1 MGWLDGFY
9 ENTWLNIIR
18 QNSSGALTDQTGTVI
33 SGMSSHTWAQ
43 FIHADFD
50 LTTARYVRVTD
61 RHSTRDASA
70 TPGSIWYVDPT
81 ASTASRKRQLVS
93 APIYFATAAAAPDP
107 ASYPYLRCYFADF
120 GKGGSDWK
128 SNGTIYRPLLTNLII
143 YMNTTGH
150 THGGTFTTE
159 EIAHQLTIPRDI
171 NGASLWQ
178 PGDVISI
185 NEYVCYKTGTADTY
199 NIAMRVGSAGTTAD
213 TSVYSGTNTGSAIN
227 WKGHKWQRNADS
239 AGNSIIE
246 RVDVDALTAL
256 SGAST
261 SSKSAADTLTGYD
274 IDSATTYISLT
285 YKVNASSTDTALKSG
300 YCEMSFIRGS

>member
-1 MGWLDGFY
+1 MTFGFIQGGGGNVRYDG
-9 ENTWLNIIR
+9 TSLI
-18 QNSSGALTDQTGTVI
+18 GPDGTAI
-33 SGMSSHTWAQ
+33 SGVPSYTWAQ
-43 FIHADFD
+43 FTDAGFD
-50 LTTARYVRVTD
+50 LTTARYVRITD

-70 TPGSIWYVDPT
+70 TPGSIWYIDPS
-81 ASTASRKRQLVS
+81 ASTASRKRQLFS

-107 ASYPYLRCYFADF
+107 ATYPFLRCYFANF
-120 GKGGSDWK
+120 GKGGSDWE

-150 THGGTFTTE
+150 THSATFTTE

-171 NGASLWQ
+171 NNNSLWQ

-185 NEYVCYKTGTADTY
+185 NEYMCYKTGNADTY
-199 NIAMRVGSAGTTAD
+199 NIGMRVGSAGTTAD
-213 TSVYSGTNTGSAIN
+213 TLVYNGTNVGPSIN
-227 WKGHKWQRNADS
+227 WKGHKWQRNTDS
-239 AGNSIIE
+239 GGNSIIE
-246 RVDVDALTAL
+246 RIDVDALTAL

-285 YKVNASSTDTALKSG
+285 YKVNASSTDTVLKSG
-300 YCEMSFIRGS
+300 YCEMSFIRGA